1 MPQFDETYFVHAP
14 TQTLISADLV
24 LAIEPDV
31 PSWMTRSYLKMIGI
45 LDKPLGCSVVHKLS
59 TRDKAGVRR
68 SVDKLLA
75 LQWTRLIV
83 SHGEVRERADLRD
96 LVREAYSWLP
106 PA

>member
-68 SVDKLLA
+68 
-75 LQWTRLIV
+75 LIV